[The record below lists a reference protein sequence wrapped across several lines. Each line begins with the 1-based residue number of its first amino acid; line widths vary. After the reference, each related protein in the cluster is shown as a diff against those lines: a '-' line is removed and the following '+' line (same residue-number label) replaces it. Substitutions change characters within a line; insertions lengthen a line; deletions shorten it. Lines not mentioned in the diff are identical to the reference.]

1 MKFTI
6 KPEIILIVLK
16 LTLIYLFLY
25 SNKLFNINI
34 KICLCT
40 IDKNENSYIKEFV
53 VYYKELGYN
62 YIYLYDNNNIDDEKF
77 EGNIYN
83 EINKGFITLI
93 NYRGIRGE
101 NINPK
106 LEAYKNCYEKY
117 NMKYDCHS
125 FFDVNEYLELNI
137 DINKNKL
144 SLNNN
149 EIKQ

>member
-1 MKFTI
+1 MLMHYRQKWKF
-6 KPEIILIVLK
+6 
-16 LTLIYLFLY
+16 IY
-25 SNKLFNINI
+25 
-34 KICLCT
+34 
-40 IDKNENSYIKEFV
+40 KEFV